1 MKGALD
7 FILRVEEVTIKLLGR
22 SFQRGRVPDEELLG
36 IPCPILSG
44 LFRNHLWWRAG
55 I

>member
-1 MKGALD
+1 MKEALD
-7 FILRVEEVTIKLLGR
+7 FILSVEVVTIELLCR
-22 SFQRGRVPDEELLG
+22 SFQRVRVPDEELLG
-36 IPCPILSG
+36 IPCPIHSG